1 MIRNIKV
8 LGLALVAVFAMS
20 AMVASAASA
29 QGKLT
34 SDGPVT
40 LKVTETGIKTA
51 NALTAY
57 THTVACPGS
66 TITGHKYNVTPH
78 GLIPSG
84 ETTATLTPHYNQ
96 TACEVVDLGVPA
108 TVTMNG
114 CDYVVHVLGTV
125 GTKYEVSVDVVCPVG
140 KVIEVE
146 VYSSSSEALKLCT
159 ITVKGQ
165 AGLKGAAGAPVLA
178 QNTAAVGG
186 TQDDLDI
193 VGTFK
198 GIHAERHGLCK
209 GEGGHADTTNTAE
222 FHVDA
227 TVKGYNNLGVETG
240 VTISD

>member
-1 MIRNIKV
+1 MIRNLKV

-20 AMVASAASA
+20 AVVASAASA
-29 QGKLT
+29 QGKIT

-40 LKVTETGIKTA
+40 LKATETGTEAA
-51 NALTAY
+51 NSLTAF
-57 THTVACPGS
+57 THTFACPAS

-78 GLIPSG
+78 VLIPSG

-96 TACEVVDLGVPA
+96 ATCKVVDLGVPA

-114 CDYVVHVLGTV
+114 CDFVVHVLGTFMS
-125 GTKYEVSVDVVCPVG
+125 KYEISADIVCPAG
-140 KVIEVE
+140 KVIERE

-159 ITVKGQ
+159 ITVKAQ
-165 AGLKGAAGAPVLA
+165 AGLNGAAGAPVLA

-198 GIHAERHGLCK
+198 NIHAERHGLCK
-209 GEGGHADTTNTAE
+209 GEGGHPDTTATAE
-222 FHVDA
+222 LHIDT
-227 TVKGYNNLGVETG
+227 TVKGYNSFGVETG

>member
-1 MIRNIKV
+1 MTRNLKI

-40 LKVTETGIKTA
+40 LKATETGAITA
-51 NALTAY
+51 NAQTAF
-57 THTVACPGS
+57 THTTVCPGS

-78 GLIPSG
+78 GLIASG

-96 TACEVVDLGVPA
+96 SACQIVDLGVPM
-108 TVTMNG
+108 TITMNG
-114 CDYVVHVLGTV
+114 CDFVLHVGATV
-125 GTKYEVSVDVVCPVG
+125 GTKYEVSTDIVCPVG
-140 KVIEVE
+140 KVIEQE

-159 ITVKGQ
+159 ITVKAQ
-165 AGLKGAAGAPVLA
+165 AGIKGAAGAPVLA
-178 QNTAAVGG
+178 QNTAAGGG

-193 VGTFK
+193 TGTFK

-209 GEGGHADTTNTAE
+209 GEGGHPDTTNTAE
-222 FHVDA
+222 LHIDT